1 MLKRINLNR
10 KINMGHR
17 ARAKCLDCGAS
28 FTVNQGGGF
37 AFHLLRCDKCG
48 KTKTVGFDQLGEVHD
63 RYLKGLPGPYCV
75 ATSEH
80 DKLVR
85 EQVDVAPLSEEDYHR
100 AVEKI
105 AGKCKCG
112 GQYVFDASPRCPK
125 CQSEHIREGGITAM
139 YD

>member
-48 KTKTVGFDQLGEVHD
+48 KTKTVGFDLLWDIHD
-63 RYLKGLPGPYCV
+63 RYWKGVKSRQNGAV
-75 ATSEH
+75 SEH
-80 DKLVR
+80 DKPVS
-85 EQVDVAPLSEEDYHR
+85 EQVDVAFVSKEEYHR
-100 AVEKI
+100 EVEKI
-105 AGKCKCG
+105 AGKCKFG
-112 GQYVFDASPRCPK
+112 GQHGFDAPPRCPK
-125 CQSEHIREGGITAM
+125 C
-139 YD
+139 